1 MTHHYLI
8 WGKYGSDKLESL
20 LVETV
25 NGDYIHTRAQA
36 KAVMRYW
43 QEKIR
48 QGQLDEVR
56 DWRISKVEYAN
67 HPDFYGTVNI

>member
-25 NGDYIHTRAQA
+25 NGGYIQTIAQA
-36 KAVMRYW
+36 NAIIRYW
-43 QEKIR
+43 QEKAND
-48 QGQLDEVR
+48 GMVENVR
-56 DWRISKVEYAN
+56 DWRIAKVDYSN
-67 HPDFYGTVNI
+67 QPDFAGTINV

>member
-8 WGKYGSDKLESL
+8 WGKYGNDKLESL
-20 LVETV
+20 LIETV
-25 NGDYIHTRAQA
+25 NGDYIHTMEQA
-36 KAVMRYW
+36 HSVMRYW

-56 DWRISKVEYAN
+56 DWRISKVN
-67 HPDFYGTVNI
+67 HSNQPDFAGTINV

>member
-1 MTHHYLI
+1 MAHHYLI

-25 NGDYIHTRAQA
+25 HGASLHTLEPAHS
-36 KAVMRYW
+36 VMRYW

-56 DWRISKVEYAN
+56 DWRISKVN
-67 HPDFYGTVNI
+67 HSYQPDFAGTINV